1 MKIQE
6 NNFAFIDSQ
15 NLNLGVKGLGWDL
28 DFKKFRRYLK
38 EKYNVSNA
46 FLFIGF
52 IPKNKEMYSSLKNCG
67 YTLIFKPVIPDENG
81 KPKGNV
87 DADLVLNTMKEWNN
101 YDKAIIV
108 SSDGDFYSLVDYL
121 FEKNKLKVVISS
133 CCETC
138 SCLLKRYSRGMTA
151 YLNNMKEKLEYKKRA
166 RY

>member
-1 MKIQE
+1 MKIKE

-15 NLNLGVKGLGWDL
+15 NINLGVKGLGWGL

-46 FLFIGF
+46 LLFIGF
-52 IPKNKEMYSSLKNCG
+52 MPENKKMYSFLKSCG

-81 KPKGNV
+81 RAKGNI
-87 DADLVLNTMKEWNN
+87 DADLVLNAMKEWNN

-121 FEKNKLKVVISS
+121 FEKNKLKAVISP
-133 CCETC
+133 CHERC
-138 SCLLKRYSRGMTA
+138 SCLLRKYSRGKVN
-151 YLNNMKEKLEYKKRA
+151 YLNNKRKKLEYK
-166 RY
+166 